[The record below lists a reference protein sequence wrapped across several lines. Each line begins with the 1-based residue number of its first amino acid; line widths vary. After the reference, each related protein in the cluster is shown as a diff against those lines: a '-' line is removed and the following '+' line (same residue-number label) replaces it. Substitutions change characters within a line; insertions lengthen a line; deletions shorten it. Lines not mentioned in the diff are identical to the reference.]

1 MKTRS
6 SVALVLVALL
16 CLPAAAAAHTGAA
29 TVSCTGAQFSY
40 ARFQAGS
47 NTVNYR
53 ITVDN
58 TTLVEGTF
66 VLNEAG
72 GTQGHLTVP
81 FTLYDTHEVKA
92 FSWWGPTG
100 TVNGETRPESS
111 GPLADTVVQCAPAPP
126 PVAVPAP
133 AVAPA
138 AAPAPAPAT
147 QPESTSTIH
156 VQGERVSSP
165 TVRMYAQKACAAVH
179 ARITVTGT
187 SMRQVRFSVRGRRPR
202 TVKVAPGARK
212 VSALV
217 ALRRHGPAVQKVTTR
232 ITFRNGAPDRTLVA
246 PVRRCSQAAVAPQ
259 FTG

>member
-6 SVALVLVALL
+6 SAALVVAALL
-16 CLPAAAAAHTGAA
+16 CLPAAAAAHVGAA
-29 TVSCTGAQFSY
+29 TVSCTGAQFTY
-40 ARFQAGS
+40 TQFGAGS

-53 ITVDN
+53 ITVDDA
-58 TTLVEGTF
+58 TLVQGTF

-72 GTQGHLTVP
+72 GTEGHLSVP

-92 FSWWGPTG
+92 FSWWGPAG

-111 GPLADTVVQCAPAPP
+111 GPLADTVVHCAPAP
-126 PVAVPAP
+126 AP
-133 AVAPA
+133 L
-138 AAPAPAPAT
+138 AAPAPAPAPT
-147 QPESTSTIH
+147 PAPAPAPATTPSATSIIQ

-165 TVRMYAQKACAAVH
+165 TVRMYAQRGCAAVH
-179 ARITVTGT
+179 ARITVTGS
-187 SMRQVRFSVRGRRPR
+187 SMRRVRFSVKGRRPK
-202 TVKVAPGARK
+202 TVNVAPGVRK

-232 ITFRNGAPDRTLVA
+232 ITFRNGAPPRTLVA
-246 PVRRCSQAAVAPQ
+246 PARRCSRAAVLPQ

>member
-6 SVALVLVALL
+6 SAALVLVALL

-29 TVSCTGAQFSY
+29 TVSCTGAEFSY
-40 ARFQAGS
+40 VKFGAGS

-72 GTQGHLTVP
+72 GTEGHLTVP

-92 FSWWGPTG
+92 FSWWGPNG
-100 TVNGETRPESS
+100 TVNGETRPASS
-111 GPLADTVVQCAPAPP
+111 GPLADTVVHCAPAPP
-126 PVAVPAP
+126 PVPAP
-133 AVAPA
+133 AVPPA
-138 AAPAPAPAT
+138 AAPAPAAAAPPAT
-147 QPESTSTIH
+147 TSIIQ
-156 VQGERVSSP
+156 VKGQRVSSP
-165 TVRMYAQKACAAVH
+165 TVRMYAQKTCGAVH
-179 ARITVTGT
+179 ARITVTGK
-187 SMRQVRFSVRGRRPR
+187 SMRQVRFAVRGRHPR
-202 TVKVAPGARK
+202 TVKVARGARK
-212 VSALV
+212 IVALV

-232 ITFRNGAPDRTLVA
+232 ITFRNGAPTRTLVA
-246 PVRRCSQAAVAPQ
+246 PARRCSRAAIAPQ